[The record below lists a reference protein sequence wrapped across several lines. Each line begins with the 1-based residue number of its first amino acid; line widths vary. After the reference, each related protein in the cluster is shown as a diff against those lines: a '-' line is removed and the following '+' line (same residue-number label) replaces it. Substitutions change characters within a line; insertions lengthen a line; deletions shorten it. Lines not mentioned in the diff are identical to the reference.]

1 MNPQKPAAATPA
13 RLPEGFQAFERQRI
27 QPALQELEA
36 RRRKHAAR
44 MRGLIAVAVL
54 AALFILATLGG
65 IGLPR
70 VAAWPGV
77 LLLVGAG
84 AGAVLMHRRFGYGDK
99 FRQAV
104 TQPICEFLGY
114 EFNARP
120 ASFDVQPFVAA
131 RIVPADGTRVR
142 LSNHVTGS
150 HRGVSFAACQATMTS
165 KSTTQ
170 DGEGN
175 TSSESVQTFE
185 GLLLQYELPRPFP
198 AEARLVPNA
207 PIVGQLLALKQA
219 FEGGRRVPIDHP
231 LFDRSFQVYA
241 DDPEQARAL
250 LTLER
255 MQGLIELARRMGT
268 ASAEAQPDKAFIG
281 HQMSVAFR
289 DRHLLIANRGQ
300 QTHFEGHSTFTRV
313 RKSNPAA
320 ALAQELVLLR
330 DVVDLLALDTT
341 PPI

>member
-13 RLPEGFQAFERQRI
+13 RLPEGFQAFEQQRI
-27 QPALQELEA
+27 QPALQALEA

-54 AALFILATLGG
+54 AALFLLAALGG
-65 IGLPR
+65 IGLPGA
-70 VAAWPGV
+70 AAWPGV

-84 AGAVLMHRRFGYGDK
+84 AGAVLMHRRFGYADQ

-120 ASFDVQPFVAA
+120 ASFDVQRFVAA

-142 LSNHVTGS
+142 LSNQVTGS

-165 KSTTQ
+165 KSTTR

-175 TSSESVQTFE
+175 TRSESVRTFQ
-185 GLLLQYELPRPFP
+185 GLLLQYELPHPFP

-219 FEGGRRVPIDHP
+219 LEGGRRVPMNDP

-241 DDPEQARAL
+241 GDPQQARTL
-250 LTLER
+250 LTPER
-255 MQGLIELARRMGT
+255 MRGLLELARRMGI
-268 ASAEAQPDKAFIG
+268 ASAEDQPDQAFIG

-289 DRHLLIANRGQ
+289 GRHLLIANRGQ
-300 QTHFEGHSTFTRV
+300 QTHLEGHGTFTSAH
-313 RKSNPAA
+313 KNNPAA

-330 DVVDLLALDTT
+330 DVVDLLALDNTPTT
-341 PPI
+341 